1 MCILIQELNRN
12 EKFQTVVRLYRKYE
26 LPYAYQGNHK
36 FYQKL
41 HEQFNYALENVDSIR
56 RATGSSASEE
66 GSSGESVRQAILK
79 HFIKFIKSLL
89 YIGCAFFIFTLI
101 FKNFD
106 NKSFMDNNK
115 FDIKKAKDMNQ
126 RLADVK
132 GIDEIKDEIENLI
145 KMIREPDRYHSKGA
159 NLHKGVL
166 LYGQPGTGKTLLARA
181 IAGEAGCSFIY
192 CTGSHFDEMF
202 VGVGAKRI
210 RELFN
215 EAKKNKPCIIF
226 IDEIDSLLTKSRRY
240 SGEPSSSRATI
251 NQLLTEMD
259 GFEKTEN
266 ILIIGATNHE
276 DALDP
281 AAVRP
286 GRFDKK
292 IHVPLPDINGRG
304 DIFTLYLNQIK
315 RSEEIDPKKLAQ
327 MTPGFSG
334 AEIENLVNTAITE
347 AVHKG
352 KQLAD
357 LSDFEYARDRI
368 MMGIERKK
376 LSMSDKERLHTAIH
390 EAGHAIACYF
400 NKGANKLYKATIVA
414 RGGSLGA
421 TYMVPEDSVSTTKE
435 KILADIDV
443 AMGGHVAEKLIIG
456 AGKVTSG
463 CGGDLQ
469 GATDLAYRAVRMFGM
484 FGDEGAGYISAEQD
498 QTSEK
503 YNAMVDKHV
512 KEILDVRELL

>member
-1 MCILIQELNRN
+1 M
-12 EKFQTVVRLYRKYE
+12 K
-26 LPYAYQGNHK
+26 
-36 FYQKL
+36 
-41 HEQFNYALENVDSIR
+41 D
-56 RATGSSASEE
+56 
-66 GSSGESVRQAILK
+66 
-79 HFIKFIKSLL
+79 
-89 YIGCAFFIFTLI
+89 
-101 FKNFD
+101 
-106 NKSFMDNNK
+106 NK
-115 FDIKKAKDMNQ
+115 FDIKKAKDMPQ
-126 RLADVK
+126 RLSDVK
-132 GIDEIKDEIENLI
+132 GIDEIKEEIENLI
-145 KMIREPDRYHSKGA
+145 KMVRDPEKYHSKGA

-226 IDEIDSLLTKSRRY
+226 IDEIDTLLSKSRRY
-240 SGEPSSSRATI
+240 SSEHSSSRATI

-266 ILIIGATNHE
+266 IMIIGATNHE

-292 IHVPLPDINGRG
+292 IHVPLPDINGRS
-304 DIFTLYLNQIK
+304 DIFEFYLNQIK
-315 RSEEIDPKKLAQ
+315 RSEDIEPKKLAQ

-347 AVHKG
+347 AVHRG
-352 KQLAD
+352 KERAD
-357 LSDFEYARDRI
+357 LTDFEYARDRI

-414 RGGSLGA
+414 RGPSLGA
-421 TYMVPEDSVSTTKE
+421 TYMVPDDSVSTTKE

-456 AGKVTSG
+456 SSKVTSG
-463 CGGDLQ
+463 CGGDL
-469 GATDLAYRAVRMFGM
+469 
-484 FGDEGAGYISAEQD
+484 
-498 QTSEK
+498 
-503 YNAMVDKHV
+503 
-512 KEILDVRELL
+512 